1 MEPSQDLASEEE
13 LSGTES
19 GWTTYIGSPIPS
31 EIYDDEEEE
40 SVNMED
46 YVNKFKNA
54 HEKIHDDDKDEKN
67 YDNESDDDSMASDAS
82 SGPCHL
88 QLVCIKSETSHGLH
102 VHEEKFLSTKK
113 ASKQVKK
120 TKYEGLFVAKDEE
133 SLVVADSASSHV

>member
-1 MEPSQDLASEEE
+1 MEPSQDLASEGEF
-13 LSGTES
+13 SGTES

-31 EIYDDEEEE
+31 EVYDDDDEE

-46 YVNKFKNA
+46 YVVNKFKNA
-54 HEKIHDDDKDEKN
+54 HEKVHDDDDDKGEKN
-67 YDNESDDDSMASDAS
+67 DVNEESDDDSMASDAS

-120 TKYEGLFVAKDEE
+120 TKCEGLFE

>member
-1 MEPSQDLASEEE
+1 MEPSQDLASEGEF
-13 LSGTES
+13 SGTES

-31 EIYDDEEEE
+31 EIYHDEG
-40 SVNMED
+40 SVNMEE

-54 HEKIHDDDKDEKN
+54 DENFHDDDDDEKN
-67 YDNESDDDSMASDAS
+67 DDNEESDDDSMASDAS
-82 SGPCHL
+82 SGPCYL

-120 TKYEGLFVAKDEE
+120 TNYEGLFLAKDAE
-133 SLVVADSASSHV
+133 SFVVADTASSHV